1 MSSKSSPLFA
11 SYTVLANLHSSI
23 IAEHAL
29 EGHSKWENRIWKMRK
44 ELAKS
49 EDIAHHIATQALSQ
63 KISDISFYNGV
74 CDKMSTSIYII

>member
-1 MSSKSSPLFA
+1 
-11 SYTVLANLHSSI
+11 
-23 IAEHAL
+23 
-29 EGHSKWENRIWKMRK
+29 MRK